1 MDDKDKKREIEEKKE
16 NKNKD
21 KDIYIL
27 GIETSCDETSAAVVK
42 NGRELLS
49 NIINSQIDEHE
60 KYGGVVP
67 EIASRMHVEAISFVV
82 KKALEEAKIT
92 INEISGIAVT
102 EGPGLVGA
110 LLVRCIICKRA
121 SDMHIIRRLY
131 Q

>member
-1 MDDKDKKREIEEKKE
+1 MYQRPSTAIRNERRG
-16 NKNKD
+16 N
-21 KDIYIL
+21 L
-27 GIETSCDETSAAVVK
+27 SK

-67 EIASRMHVEAISFVV
+67 EIASRMHVEAISVV
-82 KKALEEAKIT
+82 IKKALEEANIT
-92 INEISGIAVT
+92 MEEVSAIAVT

-110 LLVRCIICKRA
+110 LLVRSIICKRT
-121 SDMHIIRRLY
+121 SVMHIIRKLY

>member
-1 MDDKDKKREIEEKKE
+1 MKEYKNLEKVT
-16 NKNKD
+16 
-21 KDIYIL
+21 IL
-27 GIETSCDETSAAVVK
+27 AIETSCDETSAAVVK
-42 NGRELLS
+42 NGRELFS
-49 NIINSQIDEHE
+49 NVINSQIAEHE

-110 LLVRCIICKRA
+110 LLVRGIICKRA

>member
-1 MDDKDKKREIEEKKE
+1 MDNNKEVEIGKKGKE
-16 NKNKD
+16 SN

-27 GIETSCDETSAAVVK
+27 GIETSCDETSVVK

-67 EIASRMHVEAISFVV
+67 EIASRMHVEAISVV
-82 KKALEEAKIT
+82 IKKALKEANIT
-92 INEISGIAVT
+92 MNEVSAIAVT

-110 LLVRCIICKRA
+110 LLVRSIICKRT
-121 SDMHIIRRLY
+121 SVMHIIRKLY